1 MSRSDWWSIAV
12 TLVLSGLAYF
22 IGAPRLSI
30 AALVVGLGIG
40 IYLHKFPE
48 KHEEKVSG
56 PQPCLEYSAR
66 RAEAHM
72 TFSGLSVRNCG
83 DKSAFRIN
91 LTCEPVGN
99 LRLRFEDIPIQR
111 IDPGDTHPVQV
122 RTEEF
127 HGKLWHS
134 VGGTLGMQ
142 IESLFERLDGEMG
155 TMAEMSLDTEQE
167 HRFPV
172 TINFTDYDG
181 KKEQTS
187 RWVIV
192 RKGHLFLTKRI
203 YCEMAPS
210 N

>member
-12 TLVLSGLAYF
+12 TLFLAGLTYF

-30 AALVVGLGIG
+30 AALIVGLGIG
-40 IYLHKFPE
+40 IYLHKFRE
-48 KHEEKVSG
+48 KREEKASG

-83 DKSAFRIN
+83 DKSAFKIN
-91 LTCEPVGN
+91 LSCEPVGKM
-99 LRLRFEDIPIQR
+99 RLRFEDMPIQR

-122 RTEEF
+122 RTEEL

-134 VGGTLGMQ
+134 IGGTLGMQ
-142 IESLFERLDGEMG
+142 IESLFEHMDRAD
-155 TMAEMSLDTEQE
+155 TMKDLVVDTEQE
-167 HRFPV
+167 QRFPV
-172 TINFTDYDG
+172 TIKFTDYDG
-181 KKEQTS
+181 KKEQTT
-187 RWVIV
+187 RWCIV
-192 RKGHLFLTKRI
+192 RKGHMFLTKRI